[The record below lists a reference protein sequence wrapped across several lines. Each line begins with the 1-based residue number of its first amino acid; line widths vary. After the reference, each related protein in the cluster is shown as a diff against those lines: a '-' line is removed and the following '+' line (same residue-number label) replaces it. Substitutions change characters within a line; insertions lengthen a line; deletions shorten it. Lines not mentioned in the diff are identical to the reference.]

1 MMHTKSTEELFPPC
15 AAACPVGT
23 DARRYVG
30 LIFQGRY
37 EEAMEVIKANNVI
50 PSVCAYICAHPCEDA
65 CRRQYVEGP
74 LAIRALKRFVMDHT
88 REYRRSHYQRAA
100 LTRPAA
106 RGHCGQRPGRPGGR
120 PGFAAPGVIP

>member
-1 MMHTKSTEELFPPC
+1 MECTSPEELLPPC

-50 PSVCAYICAHPCEDA
+50 ASVCAYICAHPCEDA

-88 REYRRSHYQRAA
+88 REYRRQP
-100 LTRPAA
+100 L
-106 RGHCGQRPGRPGGR
+106 
-120 PGFAAPGVIP
+120 

>member
-1 MMHTKSTEELFPPC
+1 MESKSREELLPPC

-50 PSVCAYICAHPCEDA
+50 ASVCAYICNKLHCSNLGAEA
-65 CRRQYVEGP
+65 LT
-74 LAIRALKRFVMDHT
+74 LAIKN
-88 REYRRSHYQRAA
+88 YQE
-100 LTRPAA
+100 TITHRPI
-106 RGHCGQRPGRPGGR
+106 
-120 PGFAAPGVIP
+120 V

>member
-1 MMHTKSTEELFPPC
+1 MQTKSPEELFPPC

-88 REYRRSHYQRAA
+88 REYRRSHLSAGRLDPARSGWPLWAA
-100 LTRPAA
+100 ARPAW
-106 RGHCGQRPGRPGGR
+106 RPPGTCCSR
-120 PGFAAPGVIP
+120 VIP